1 MYRYNFLKNKT
12 HPTELQLIFK
22 EIENV
27 DKHISEAQKFV
38 TWNSE
43 GKKNVPYS
51 ANEMYKLCVNAYLK
65 FYILY

>member
-1 MYRYNFLKNKT
+1 MYRYNTLKNKI

-43 GKKNVPYS
+43 GKKNVFYS
-51 ANEMYKLCVNAYLK
+51 ANEMYKLCINVCLK